1 MATASSWPVAMSDTL
16 TTILLFREALYG
28 AIVIAVACSVLG
40 VYVVLRRIVFVGAAL
55 AQLSSAGIALGMFLY
70 GLGIGGELTHHPV
83 AMALIVT
90 IAGAMFFGMGG
101 AGRGGVPHDA
111 VIGVTYAV
119 AAAAGILLIAK
130 ARVGEAHDLFLQG
143 NILGITRV
151 DTYVLLAVA
160 VPVLL
165 VHAVF
170 YKEFLFVSFDRETA
184 RTLGYRVR
192 FWNLLLYLTLGVVI
206 AYAMQFAGV
215 MLVFNFLVLPAVT
228 GILLAR
234 SMRGVF
240 AVATAAGLLA
250 AVLGF
255 SASVP
260 LDLPSGPTIIAVSG
274 VLALLAW
281 GARRALRVAP

>member
-1 MATASSWPVAMSDTL
+1 MGDTIS
-16 TTILLFREALYG
+16 TILLFRGALYG
-28 AIVIAVACSVLG
+28 ALLIALACSVLG

-55 AQLSSAGIALGMFLY
+55 AQLSSAGIALGTFLY
-70 GLGIGGELTHHPV
+70 GIGIGGELTHHPV

-101 AGRGGVPHDA
+101 GGRAGVPPDA

-119 AAAAGILLIAK
+119 AAAAGILLVAT

-143 NILGITRV
+143 NILGITPT
-151 DTYVLLAVA
+151 DTLILLAVA

-165 VHAVF
+165 VHVLF

-184 RTLGYRVR
+184 RTLGYNVR
-192 FWNLLLYLTLGVVI
+192 FWNLFLYLTLGVVI

-228 GILLAR
+228 GLLLAR
-234 SMRGVF
+234 SMAGIFGV
-240 AVATAAGLLA
+240 AVGSALLA
-250 AVLGF
+250 ALLGF
-255 SASVP
+255 SLSVP
-260 LDLPSGPTIIAVSG
+260 FDLPSGPTIIAVSG
-274 VLALLAW
+274 ALALGAW
-281 GARRALRVAP
+281 GLRSLVRREG

>member
-1 MATASSWPVAMSDTL
+1 VSNTL
-16 TTILLFREALYG
+16 ATILLFKEALYG
-28 AIVIAVACSVLG
+28 ALVIALACSVLG

-55 AQLSSAGIALGMFLY
+55 AQLSSAGIALGLFLS
-70 GLGIGGELTHHPV
+70 GIGIGGELTHHPV

-90 IAGAMFFGMGG
+90 IAGAVFFGTGG
-101 AGRGGVPHDA
+101 GGRSGVPPDA

-130 ARVGEAHDLFLQG
+130 AKTGEAHDIFLQG

-160 VPVLL
+160 IPVLL
-165 VHAVF
+165 VHGIF

-184 RTLGYRVR
+184 RTLGYNVT
-192 FWNLLLYLTLGVVI
+192 FWNLLLYFTLGVVI

-228 GILLAR
+228 GLLVAR
-234 SMRGVF
+234 SLGGIF
-240 AVATAAGLLA
+240 TAAIGSALLA
-250 AVLGF
+250 ALLGF
-255 SASVP
+255 SMSVP
-260 LDLPSGPTIIAVSG
+260 LDMPSGPAIITVSG
-274 VLALLAW
+274 AIALAAW
-281 GARRALRVAP
+281 GARKLTRA

>member
-1 MATASSWPVAMSDTL
+1 MADTI

-28 AIVIAVACSVLG
+28 AIVIALACSVIG

-90 IAGAMFFGMGG
+90 IAGAIFFGMGG
-101 AGRGGVPHDA
+101 GGRGGVPPDA

-119 AAAAGILLIAK
+119 AAAAGIILIAK

-165 VHAVF
+165 THVLF

-184 RTLGYRVR
+184 RTLGYNVR

-228 GILLAR
+228 GLLLAR
-234 SMRGVF
+234 SMAGIFVI
-240 AVATAAGLLA
+240 AVASGLIAAT
-250 AVLGF
+250 LGF
-255 SASVP
+255 SLSVP
-260 LDLPSGPTIIAVSG
+260 LDLPSGPTIIAMSG
-274 VLALLAW
+274 VLALGAW
-281 GARRALRVAP
+281 GTRRLVRG

>member
-1 MATASSWPVAMSDTL
+1 MTDTF

-28 AIVIAVACSVLG
+28 ALVIALVCSVLG

-90 IAGAMFFGMGG
+90 IAGAVFFGLGG
-101 AGRGGVPHDA
+101 GGRGGVPPDA

-119 AAAAGILLIAK
+119 AAAVGILLIAK
-130 ARVGEAHDLFLQG
+130 ARVGEVHDLFLQG
-143 NILGITRV
+143 NILGITRL
-151 DTYVLLAVA
+151 DTYILLAVA

-170 YKEFLFVSFDRETA
+170 YKEFLFVSFDRQTA
-184 RTLGYRVR
+184 QTLGYNVR

-228 GILLAR
+228 GLLLAR
-234 SMRGVF
+234 SMRGIF
-240 AVATAAGLLA
+240 SIAIAAGLLA
-250 AVLGF
+250 ALAGF
-255 SASVP
+255 SLSVP
-260 LDLPSGPTIIAVSG
+260 LDLPSGPTIVAVSG
-274 VLALLAW
+274 VLALTAW
-281 GARRALRVAP
+281 GARHLLKI